1 VICLGLKI
9 IYTGW
14 GLHVHAR
21 IFIAGLEVRSEGN
34 DRKWV
39 DGQKV
44 VFNC

>member
-9 IYTGW
+9 IYPRW
-14 GLHVHAR
+14 RLLAR

-44 VFNC
+44 VFNY